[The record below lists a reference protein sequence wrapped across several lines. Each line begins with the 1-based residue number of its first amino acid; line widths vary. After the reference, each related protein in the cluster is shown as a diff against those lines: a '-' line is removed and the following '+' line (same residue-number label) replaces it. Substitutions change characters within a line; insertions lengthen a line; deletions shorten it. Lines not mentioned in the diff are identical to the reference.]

1 MSALLDVRAVS
12 ARYGSVAALQ
22 PTDLTVGT
30 GELVA
35 VLGPNGAGKSSLLRA
50 IMGLV
55 AGDGEVRFEG
65 QPLPR
70 RDARAVAARGVVLV
84 PEGRGIFGPMSV
96 QENLDLGAYLL
107 GGDRAEIARRLDRVF
122 AMFPRLRDRRTQQAG
137 SLSGGEQQMLAIGRA
152 MMAGPK
158 LLLLDEPSLGLAPRL
173 AGEILASLGELNRNG
188 LGILL
193 VEQKAPLALKLAKRA
208 YLLAVGRVVAEVK
221 PEEIRSPQELAKF
234 YLAHA

>member
-1 MSALLDVRAVS
+1 
-12 ARYGSVAALQ
+12 
-22 PTDLTVGT
+22 
-30 GELVA
+30 
-35 VLGPNGAGKSSLLRA
+35 
-50 IMGLV
+50 MGLV

-107 GGDRAEIARRLDRVF
+107 GGNRGEIARRLERVF

-221 PEEIRSPQELAKF
+221 PEEIRSPQELARF